1 MENVLSKIEK
11 LENKQDN
18 GTITM
23 NEEVILCELIK
34 LVEWSLYE

>member
-23 NEEVILCELIK
+23 DEEGILCELIE
-34 LVEWSLYE
+34 LVEGYLYK